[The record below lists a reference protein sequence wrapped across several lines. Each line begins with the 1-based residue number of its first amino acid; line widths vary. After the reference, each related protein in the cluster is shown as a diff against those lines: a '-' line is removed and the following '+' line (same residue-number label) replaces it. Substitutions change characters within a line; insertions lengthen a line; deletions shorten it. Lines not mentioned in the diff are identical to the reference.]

1 MKKYSK
7 IICMLMILFMITFP
21 VSDVF
26 GAPTQGTDAVGGLT
40 TNNNNF
46 GGGFDPGQIPSG
58 NIEDVGKTKG
68 IFDNIYTTV
77 LFLIQVASVAG
88 IIICGIRYMYAS
100 ADAKADIKAGMMPFV
115 IGIILVFCA
124 STVAQFVAKV
134 FEQTVK

>member
-7 IICMLMILFMITFP
+7 IICMLMMVLTLTI
-21 VSDVF
+21 SCHYVF
-26 GAPTQGTDAVGGLT
+26 ANNQQQIINEGGST
-40 TNNNNF
+40 SSGDSF
-46 GGGFDPGQIPSG
+46 GGGFDPSQIPSG

-100 ADAKADIKAGMMPFV
+100 ADAKADIKAGMMPLV

-124 STVAQFVAKV
+124 STVAQFVVKV
-134 FEQTVK
+134 FEQTVQ

>member
-1 MKKYSK
+1 MKKYIK
-7 IICMLMILFMITFP
+7 IICMLMMVLTLTI
-21 VSDVF
+21 SCHYVF
-26 GAPTQGTDAVGGLT
+26 ANNQQQIINEGGST
-40 TNNNNF
+40 SSGNSF
-46 GGGFDPGQIPSG
+46 GEGFDPSQIPSG

-68 IFDNIYTTV
+68 IFDNVYTTV

-100 ADAKADIKAGMMPFV
+100 ADAKADIKAGMMPLV